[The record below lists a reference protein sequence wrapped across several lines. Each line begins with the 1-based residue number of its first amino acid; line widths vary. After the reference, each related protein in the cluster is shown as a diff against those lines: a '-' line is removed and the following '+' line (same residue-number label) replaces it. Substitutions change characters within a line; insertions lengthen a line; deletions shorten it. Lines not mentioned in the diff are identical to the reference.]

1 MTRFRPLV
9 LCYHA
14 VSATWEHQLSS
25 KPEAIAR
32 QLGLLL
38 RWYRPVTAA
47 EVLTAGRRGLHV
59 TFDDAF
65 RSVPTVLPT
74 LQRLGVP
81 ATIFVC
87 SDYADSGRELEVTEL
102 LDEVAAY
109 PAELA
114 TLRWDE
120 LRALAEDGVEI
131 GSHTASHPRLTQL
144 GDSELH
150 RELSKSRE
158 RIADEVGRPC
168 RYLAYPYGD
177 EDRRVRAAARGA
189 GYAAAFAL
197 PGATAPVD
205 TFGIPRLGIWRKD
218 HLLRMVAR
226 IGVRARRARGRTDAA
241 T

>member
-14 VSATWEHQLSS
+14 VSETWEHQLSS
-25 KPEAIAR
+25 RPEAIAR
-32 QLGLLL
+32 QLRVLL

-47 EVLTAGRRGLHV
+47 EVITAGRRGLHV

-65 RSVPTVLPT
+65 RSATSVLPT

-87 SDYADSGRELEVTEL
+87 SDYADSGRALGVKEL
-102 LDEVAAY
+102 LAEVAAH
-109 PAELA
+109 PAELE

-120 LRALAEDGVEI
+120 LRALVEDGVEI
-131 GSHTASHPRLTQL
+131 GSHTASHPHLTEL
-144 GDSELH
+144 GDAELD
-150 RELSKSRE
+150 RELSESRE
-158 RIADEVGRPC
+158 RIADELGRPC
-168 RYLAYPYGD
+168 LYLAYPYGD
-177 EDRRVRAAARGA
+177 EDRRVRAAARKA

-197 PGATAPVD
+197 PGAKSPAD
-205 TFGIPRLGIWRKD
+205 TFGIPRLGISRKD
-218 HLLRMVAR
+218 HVLRMVAR
-226 IGVRARRARGRTDAA
+226 IALARGGDRAEPDAA